1 MKSGWNLLVALAAV
15 LCYASVLTGPFL
27 WDDRVLILEN
37 SYIKGVQPAWAPF
50 MTDFARLALAEWEIS
65 PFYRPLTLLSF
76 RLDALVW
83 GFSPFGFHLTN
94 LLAHLGC
101 SLAVM
106 HLGNRLFDSPRAG
119 LAAGLLFAVHPV
131 HTESVSWI
139 SGRTDVLACLFG
151 LGALL
156 LALRGTTASALGS
169 ALALALALLAKESTV
184 VIPVLSAAALALRR
198 TPRGVAFRV
207 LGLQFLALGAVLALR
222 HQALDGLVPTLDLAE
237 GLGNRILLAP
247 RFFLEYLGLLAMPF
261 WLSIERHLALQAVS
275 PLSMAAG
282 WVVALTW
289 AGLLAWTARRAP
301 AVCFSLAWI
310 PLALIPVLNLVPLP
324 QPLAERFLYLPSVGF
339 CLLLAALLA
348 DRHVRILA
356 LIVLVW
362 AAATVAR
369 NQVWND
375 EGRFWQAAVAA
386 RPESQAARLALG
398 IHHLENGRLD
408 QAESHLLESIR
419 LAPRTAA
426 GYHYLAQLR
435 LAQRSL
441 AGAEQ
446 AYRDGMAAGARP
458 EELLH
463 RQFGNLAESTGDLP
477 TALERYLAG
486 PPSAALEYN
495 AGVVLGRLQRWDE
508 AALHFER
515 ALELDPF
522 RHQARHN
529 LLVALVESGDQA
541 RTRGDLAGARKR
553 YRYVLQTGHQFPEVQ
568 ARAAQGLAEISP

>member
-1 MKSGWNLLVALAAV
+1 VALAAV

-37 SYIKGVQPAWAPF
+37 SYIKGAQPAWAPF
-50 MTDFARLALAEWEIS
+50 MTDFARMALAEWEVT

-83 GFSPFGFHLTN
+83 GFTPLGFHLTN
-94 LLAHLGC
+94 LLAHVGC

-106 HLGNRLFDSPRAG
+106 HLGNRLFDAPRAG

-156 LALRGTTASALGS
+156 LALRGTAASAIGS
-169 ALALALALLAKESTV
+169 ALALALALMAKESTV
-184 VIPVLSAAALALRR
+184 VIPLLTAAALMLRR
-198 TPRGVAFRV
+198 SPRSDAIRI
-207 LGLQFLALGAVLALR
+207 LGLQVLALGTVLALR
-222 HQALDGLVPTLDLAE
+222 HQALQGLVPTLDLAG
-237 GLGNRILLAP
+237 GLGHRLLLAP
-247 RFFLEYLGLLAMPF
+247 RFFAEYLGLLVMPF
-261 WLSIERHLALQAVS
+261 WLSVERHLALQAVP
-275 PLSMAAG
+275 PLGVAAG
-282 WVVALTW
+282 WLVAL
-289 AGLLAWTARRAP
+289 AFAALLGWTARKAP
-301 AVCFSLAWI
+301 VVCFSLAWI
-310 PLALIPVLNLVPLP
+310 PLSLIPVLNLVPLP

-339 CLLLAALLA
+339 CLLLAVLLA
-348 DRHVRILA
+348 NRHARILA
-356 LIVLVW
+356 LIAVIW
-362 AAATVAR
+362 AGATVAR

-375 EGRFWQAAVAA
+375 EGRFWQAAVTA

-408 QAESHLLESIR
+408 QAEVHLVEAVR
-419 LAPRTAA
+419 LAPRVAS

-435 LAQRSL
+435 LAQRRL
-441 AGAEQ
+441 DGAEQ
-446 AYRDGMAAGARP
+446 AYREGIAARARP
-458 EELLH
+458 EELLY

-495 AGVVLGRLQRWDE
+495 AGVVLGKLQRWDE
-508 AALHFER
+508 AALRFER

-522 RHQARHN
+522 RHQARYN
-529 LLVALVESGDQA
+529 LLVALLESADQA
-541 RTRGDLAGARKR
+541 RSQGDLAGARKR
-553 YRYVLQTGHQFPEVQ
+553 YQYVLQKGRQHPEVQ
-568 ARAAQGLAEISP
+568 ARAAQGLAETSP